1 MAEIQKYDHYRI
13 GLNKAIQYLSYK
25 KRTEKEV
32 IQYLQKEEI
41 SEQAISEVI
50 EYCYREKLIDH
61 QDYAESLK
69 NTMIRTT
76 DKGPKIYQQKLY
88 QLGIE
93 PNIIE
98 MFTELYREQQELD
111 DIIQIAEK
119 ISKTKKDHKIR
130 LKKSNAIF
138 NSKGFEM
145 ETIHAVLNEMD
156 FTQDEA
162 VLDDLLQRDLE
173 KIYNK
178 NRKKYTQQK
187 LISKTIEGLMRKGYK
202 YDKIKAKLEE
212 SGIADGTEEIE

>member
-1 MAEIQKYDHYRI
+1 QSLIQ
-13 GLNKAIQYLSYK
+13 
-25 KRTEKEV
+25 
-32 IQYLQKEEI
+32 
-41 SEQAISEVI
+41 
-50 EYCYREKLIDH
+50 
-61 QDYAESLK
+61 
-69 NTMIRTT
+69 
-76 DKGPKIYQQKLY
+76 
-88 QLGIE
+88 
-93 PNIIE
+93 
-98 MFTELYREQQELD
+98 
-111 DIIQIAEK
+111 
-119 ISKTKKDHKIR
+119 
-130 LKKSNAIF
+130 
-138 NSKGFEM
+138 KGFEM